1 MSTTARLPLPGT
13 AFHSEPFAPSRS
25 FSTSSMKVTTAPAT
39 KKRCTPLPATKPFFA
54 DDPHLATT
62 LYPHLYPPEL
72 LGSRFPGSLRIID
85 GTQFFSFAGIRG
97 SAPTSR
103 LIALSIRANGT
114 TVFRFQFQCHG
125 AMAAPWIMNYRTAV
139 TRPAKWF
146 RIPIT
151 AIVTIRG
158 VCAQGFSGEGH
169 TAFDGYY
176 QHRSMMAE
184 LESNVSWQQSRYFSV
199 GGTVRGGFYG
209 DASRRGAT

>member
-39 KKRCTPLPATKPFFA
+39 KRDVHRYRQQNLFA

-62 LYPHLYPPEL
+62 LYLTYTHQNYWDR
-72 LGSRFPGSLRIID
+72 GSRIVTDYRWD
-85 GTQFFSFAGIRG
+85 
-97 SAPTSR
+97 
-103 LIALSIRANGT
+103 
-114 TVFRFQFQCHG
+114 TVFPSRESRISANLAAYRSEYQGKRDDSLSLSFQCHG

-151 AIVTIRG
+151 AIVIIRG
-158 VCAQGFSGEGH
+158 VCAQGFPGR
-169 TAFDGYY
+169 A
-176 QHRSMMAE
+176 
-184 LESNVSWQQSRYFSV
+184 
-199 GGTVRGGFYG
+199 YG
-209 DASRRGAT
+209 I